1 MKRTPEAEI
10 GTLQWLANEKT
21 AQLHCFAPLACS
33 LSIDFLDPKGRMIA
47 QHKTTLRKGPNQV
60 LIPLPRIGPGAY
72 NAWVNAG
79 ELTAIRPMKV
89 DEPKSTSARLKN
101 RIMRLF

>member
-33 LSIDFLDPKGRMIA
+33 LSIDFLDPKGRMVA
-47 QHKTTLRKGPNQV
+47 QHKTSLQKGPNQV
-60 LIPLPRIGPGAY
+60 RIPLPRIKPGEY
-72 NAWVNAG
+72 NAWVTVG
-79 ELTAIRPMKV
+79 ELTAIRSIKV
-89 DEPKSTSARLKN
+89 DAPSSTSERLQGWIT
-101 RIMRLF
+101 RMF